1 MRRRTVLIFGGVVCL
16 QAAQAQQP
24 ELRRPESVLI
34 TTDLVD
40 GAGIQDPKARQ
51 LFGGIYNAFLKQVME
66 GIESGFRADNIP
78 TAIYVHRDL
87 TTGRRAAVL
96 DHLFK
101 GKHDGLVQ
109 LDYAFQSGAGGN
121 RTLLNCVYMRL
132 EVPPSRWAGGTA
144 KFVTPYSKSY
154 LILSE
159 NSSDSPRTGAIASDF
174 LRGIRGQTYG
184 NPPR

>member
-1 MRRRTVLIFGGVVCL
+1 MRRRTVLTFGGLMCL
-16 QAAQAQQP
+16 RAARAQQP

-34 TTDLVD
+34 ATDLVA

-51 LFGGIYNAFLKQVME
+51 LFETIYNTFLQQVMD

-78 TAIYVHRDL
+78 AAIYVHRDL

-96 DHLFK
+96 DRLFK

-109 LDYAFQSGAGGN
+109 LDYDFQSGSGGN
-121 RTLLNCVYMRL
+121 RTFLNCVYMRL

-159 NSSDSPRTGAIASDF
+159 NSHDSPRTGAIAGDF
-174 LRGIRGQTYG
+174 VRGVRGQTYG
-184 NPPR
+184 NSPR

>member
-1 MRRRTVLIFGGVVCL
+1 MLRRKVLFFGGVICL
-16 QAAQAQQP
+16 RAAQAQQP

-40 GAGIQDPKARQ
+40 GAGIQDLKTRQ
-51 LFGGIYNAFLKQVME
+51 LFVSLYNTFLQQVME
-66 GIESGFRADNIP
+66 GIESGFRADHIP
-78 TAIYVHRDL
+78 SAIYVHRDL

-96 DHLFK
+96 DRLFK

-109 LDYAFQSGAGGN
+109 LDYDFQSGSGGN
-121 RTLLNCVYMRL
+121 RTFLNCVYMRL
-132 EVPPSRWAGGTA
+132 EVPPSRWVGGTA

-159 NSSDSPRTGAIASDF
+159 NSHDSPRTGAIAGDF